1 MKRPLKN
8 AWMLAFAP
16 FVFAACAAPDEAE
29 DAETAA
35 EEAPVA
41 ETPATTPEE
50 PMTHM
55 AQVTALNESGTTGQV
70 EIRAMGEGT
79 ELRVMLMG
87 ATEGVHQGMIHAGT
101 CDAPGEVV
109 AQLQP
114 ITVDATGNGETTSE
128 VSVPLNTVMNGGHIV
143 VYHAAG
149 GEPGQPVACASIP
162 SQQI

>member
-41 ETPATTPEE
+41 EAPAPAE

-109 AQLQP
+109 TQLQP
-114 ITVDATGNGETTSE
+114 ITADATGNGETTSE
-128 VSVPLNTVMNGGHIV
+128 VSVPLSTVMNGSHIV

-162 SQQI
+162 PQQM